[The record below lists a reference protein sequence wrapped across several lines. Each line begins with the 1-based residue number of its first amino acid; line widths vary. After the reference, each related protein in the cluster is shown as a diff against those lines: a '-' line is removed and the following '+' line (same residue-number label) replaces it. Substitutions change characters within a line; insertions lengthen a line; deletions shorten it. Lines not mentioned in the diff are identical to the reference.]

1 MSNNNINLIKD
12 QIFARIGF
20 YFLLLLSSM
29 MIFYFFYMIVRDWGV
44 KNEKGKGLGWKKMK
58 KVEKIV
64 KSDIFVEAKLGKNAF
79 LGGKGAK
86 LG

>member
-44 KNEKGKGLGWKKMK
+44 KNEKGRGLGWKKMK
-58 KVEKIV
+58 KVEKNE
-64 KSDIFVEAKLGKNAF
+64 KSRFFVGAKLGKNAF